1 MKVNGKQIIG
11 DKFAYD
17 GCHKIYI
24 LEDKIDI
31 ADAKYYEYEIKDIET
46 LEETFKNS
54 CPLRFI
60 SNWKLTKHYVVQFED
75 AKFE

>member
-24 LEDKIDI
+24 LEDKFDVI
-31 ADAKYYEYEIKDIET
+31 DAKYYEYEIKDIEA

-54 CPLRFI
+54 LICTSTSHWSTL
-60 SNWKLTKHYVVQFED
+60 SHK
-75 AKFE
+75 